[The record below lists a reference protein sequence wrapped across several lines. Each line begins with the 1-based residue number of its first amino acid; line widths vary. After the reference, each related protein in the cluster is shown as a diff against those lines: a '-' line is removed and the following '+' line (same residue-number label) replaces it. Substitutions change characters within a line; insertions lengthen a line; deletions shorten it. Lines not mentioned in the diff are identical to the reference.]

1 MLKSLQSALL
11 ELEIAFNSSK
21 AKNVLDKT
29 NSLSKELKLLKNIE
43 SNITSNKESNRIT
56 VLIEKLS
63 IQNEYKLNLLK
74 EFPTYILN
82 KK

>member
-43 SNITSNKESNRIT
+43 SNITSNIT
-56 VLIEKLS
+56 L
-63 IQNEYKLNLLK
+63 
-74 EFPTYILN
+74 YIF
-82 KK
+82 